1 MSHSI
6 WSWLPGI
13 PIILLSPAS
22 QPWITH
28 LHAAPRLLC
37 ECGNPGTRTKDLML
51 VSQPFSTWS
60 ISTVWDF
67 SQLTCEGERTLV
79 SFPVRTCL
87 LTQQKGQ
94 KSALKLTTESN
105 DSTIIRKEHEI
116 TRSTV
121 QHTEPRNKMGDC
133 LTAVHVPNVFHTW
146 DPLNDQCYYT
156 QTKRRRHCCNLQH
169 EWRFKRV
176 KERSWNDFGWMHHI

>member
-60 ISTVWDF
+60 ISSLGFLSVDVWRRKDTGEF
-67 SQLTCEGERTLV
+67 PRQDLSAYPAERTEV
-79 SFPVRTCL
+79 CSEAP
-87 LTQQKGQ
+87 
-94 KSALKLTTESN
+94 TESN